1 MSVTKKVKRVSLFR
15 LKRRGTGDIE
25 KVVSAL
31 QSMKDKV
38 SSLIDIE
45 VGVNLSDS
53 AEAYDV
59 VLIVTFKDIKS
70 LRKYEQDPFH
80 LSVKEIVVGLK
91 ENRAVVDYEF

>member
-1 MSVTKKVKRVSLFR
+1 MVDTKKIKRVSLFN
-15 LKRRGTGDIE
+15 LKNHDTEDIK
-25 KVVSAL
+25 KVVDAL
-31 QSMKDKV
+31 QSMKGNV
-38 SSLIDIE
+38 SSLMDIE